1 MRSAGHDL
9 KIELNGVDIHYDDYG
24 PIYAPVVLFI
34 HGFPFNKQMWEG
46 QIEELKNNYRV
57 IAYDSRHPGAEGF
70 AANHD
75 LDLMVNDLF
84 AILVALRIQKAAL
97 CGFSLGGLIAIE
109 AVKRDP
115 ERFTALVLVDTCC
128 ESGLIAEKWWEK
140 ARRAIIRRGRI
151 HLLNKYLELL
161 LKLGRKPVLPSNK
174 KDSSIA
180 PSYYSKELVNASI
193 TSLLLLLQE
202 QTAME
207 NTCRDLADLPI
218 PVLILVGEYSDSR
231 CLQTTKQLI
240 GELSDSRLQLVR
252 FAGHFPNL
260 ENTEDFNERLGNFIQ
275 KYGRRRELSEPL
287 LRKDI

>member
-9 KIELNGVDIHYDDYG
+9 RIELNGFVIHYDDYG

-84 AILVALRIQKAAL
+84 AILVALRIPKAAL

-128 ESGLIAEKWWEK
+128 ESVVIAEKWWEK

-161 LKLGRKPVLPSNK
+161 LKLGRKPVLPSNRK
-174 KDSSIA
+174 ACSIA
-180 PSYYSKELVNASI
+180 PLYYSKDLVNASI